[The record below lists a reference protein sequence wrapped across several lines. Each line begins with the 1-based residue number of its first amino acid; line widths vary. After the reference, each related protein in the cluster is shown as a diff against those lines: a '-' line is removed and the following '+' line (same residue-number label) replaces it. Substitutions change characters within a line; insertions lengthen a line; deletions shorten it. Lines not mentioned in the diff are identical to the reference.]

1 MRIFT
6 TREMKAL
13 TLKRCE
19 SLPEVLAAQH
29 REREERR
36 RRSNRV
42 LRDAFNRVSND
53 TNLLYYIIKPFINQC
68 FFVAASAASR
78 A

>member
-1 MRIFT
+1 MYIPLFAARMRIFS

-13 TLKRCE
+13 TSKRCE
-19 SLPEVLAAQH
+19 NLPEVIAAQH

-53 TNLLYYIIKPFINQC
+53 PIYTI
-68 FFVAASAASR
+68 
-78 A
+78 

>member
-1 MRIFT
+1 MCMFSLFAARMRIFS

-13 TLKRCE
+13 TNKRCE

-36 RRSNRV
+36 RRTNRV
-42 LRDAFNRVSND
+42 LRDAFNRVSN
-53 TNLLYYIIKPFINQC
+53 NIHIYYI
-68 FFVAASAASR
+68 
-78 A
+78 